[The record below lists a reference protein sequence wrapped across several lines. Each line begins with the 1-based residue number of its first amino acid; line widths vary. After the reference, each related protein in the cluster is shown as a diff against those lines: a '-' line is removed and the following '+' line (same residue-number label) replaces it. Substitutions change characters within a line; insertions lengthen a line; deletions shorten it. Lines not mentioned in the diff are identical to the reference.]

1 MNENEGVQLL
11 MMRVDGKPFAIEV
24 DRVMEVLEAVQPEE
38 ILDQPAEIAGLI
50 NIRGDIVAVSSLRAA
65 AARHNSPGETV
76 SRAVDPADRIIVVR
90 DGDSKLGILVD
101 HVETVQLYQEEQ
113 LFAQSLSPLAFRLVK
128 VTNRT
133 VELVEL
139 RDYITGYRL

>member
-11 MMRVDGKPFAIEV
+11 MMKVDGKPFAIEV
-24 DRVMEVLEAVQPEE
+24 DSVLEVLEAVQPEE

-50 NIRGDIVAVSSLRAA
+50 NIRGDIVAVCSLRAA
-65 AARHNSPGETV
+65 AARHSPGEKV
-76 SRAVDPADRIIVVR
+76 SMAVDPADRIIVVR

-101 HVETVQLYQEEQ
+101 HVETVQLYHEEQ

-128 VTNRT
+128 VTDRT
-133 VELVEL
+133 VDLLEL
-139 RDYITGYRL
+139 RDYITGYHI